1 MSDRKDASNEWSVYW
16 SGRNA
21 ADTGEAFGRPGIE
34 NMPGLVEF
42 WRAALEPS
50 DRNARVVDFACGAG
64 SVVRHAHELEFSN
77 LAGVDIS
84 PDAIALMQGRYSG
97 VEGVVSPI
105 ETLPETVTD
114 IDFAVSQFGI
124 EYAGLN
130 AAVRT
135 VATRLKP
142 GGRFLALVHMS
153 EGAIA
158 SECVR
163 ALEGCWAF
171 SETGFIPTTIEVFE
185 AFTEADETGQTDTPR
200 IKDAVAGLTEPR
212 AAMVALA
219 NSGHQLA
226 AYTLQGAAQM
236 FQRRRNYLPEDITG
250 WLTGIGKENEAH
262 GARMQGML
270 DAATSKEEGE
280 ALLDALIA
288 DGFDVQPLT
297 EFRQG
302 NPAEPIAWI
311 IDFKRPD
318 A

>member
-1 MSDRKDASNEWSVYW
+1 MSENQDARNEWSVYW

-64 SVVRHAHELEFSN
+64 SVVRHAHELGYSN

-84 PDAIALMQGRYSG
+84 PDAIALMQGRFPG

-105 ETLPETVTD
+105 ETLPPTVSD

-124 EYAGLN
+124 EYAGLD
-130 AAVRT
+130 AAVQS

-158 SECVR
+158 TECMR
-163 ALEGCWAF
+163 ALEGSWAF

-185 AFTEADETGQTDTPR
+185 AYRMADQTGQTDTPR
-200 IKDAVAGLTEPR
+200 IKDAVAALIEPR

-226 AYTLQGAAQM
+226 AYTLKGAAQM
-236 FQRRRNYLPEDITG
+236 FERRRNYVPEDITG
-250 WLTGIGKENEAH
+250 WLAGVAQENEAH
-262 GARMQGML
+262 RARMQGML
-270 DAATSKEEGE
+270 DAATSKEQGE
-280 ALLDALIA
+280 ALLHALKA

-311 IDFKRPD
+311 VDFKRPD